1 MAGKPI
7 VPRPLPRIPGTH
19 HGVASGGEVDVPR
32 PPPLPVKAEL
42 KTAVGRVKEPPP
54 ATTSDFEDIRK
65 TPADPWATKTYV
77 DHRIDSTLRK
87 AQREVDTHA
96 QRDTRSMIAWIG
108 LAAAIISGVVA
119 VGTAIGSIVV
129 KYVGGID
136 EMQESTRLIQKSAV
150 RTEERLT
157 AIEKAVREV
166 ADQGFRGREELRQQ
180 IAAKQNPPEPKVFAA
195 AVRRELASDENP
207 Y

>member
-1 MAGKPI
+1 
-7 VPRPLPRIPGTH
+7 
-19 HGVASGGEVDVPR
+19 
-32 PPPLPVKAEL
+32 VKAEL

-54 ATTSDFEDIRK
+54 ATPSDFEDIRK

-136 EMQESTRLIQKSAV
+136 EMQESVKKIEESSKRIEARQMN
-150 RTEERLT
+150 TEKQL
-157 AIEKAVREV
+157 REV
-166 ADQGFRGREELRQQ
+166 SDQGYKGREELRAQ
-180 IAAKQNPPEPKVFAA
+180 IASIQPKNDDEKKTKVFAA
-195 AVRRELASDENP
+195 AVRRELAGDENP